1 MNESSTRIFAARIS
15 SVLACAMALAAPAA
29 WSAEP
34 SSETIAAQLRD
45 RAMRGD
51 TIAWDFV
58 SELTTRIGPRP
69 AGSATERAA
78 AEWSAKKLKSLG
90 FENVRIQ
97 SFPMT
102 AWVRGTERVEIVA
115 PSPQPIV
122 AAALGGSPPTP
133 AGGLEGEL
141 VLFATLEEL
150 KAAAPGS
157 LTGKIAMVTRQMPPT
172 QDGSAYGAINAIRRD
187 GPTEAAHRGA
197 IGYVLRSLA
206 TGGQRFAHAGAT
218 VYDGARVA
226 IPSFAISESDSQ
238 QIERLA
244 KLGETVRLRLSST
257 ASYVPNATSQ
267 NVIGEIRGSEKPNEV
282 LVLGAHLDSW
292 DLGTGAID
300 DGAGIA
306 IIAATAKLIAQA
318 PRKPKR
324 TVRVVFYGS
333 EEVSQPGN
341 IPLGG
346 QTYASEHASEVS
358 SHVLAVE
365 SDFGADRIYS
375 ISFPDGA
382 LTSPF
387 GATLLRVLAPISVVR
402 SSQSPGSGGSD
413 IAPLEKLGVPV
424 FGLNQD
430 GMKYFDYHHTANDTL
445 DKIDPAALAQ
455 NVAAW
460 TTLTWLAADSDVDF
474 RAIRSSAATPSPSAK

>member
-1 MNESSTRIFAARIS
+1 MIRLQTLFTLTTLSLVAS
-15 SVLACAMALAAPAA
+15 AA
-29 WSAEP
+29 WSADT
-34 SSETIAAQLRD
+34 SSEAIAAQLRD

-58 SELTTRIGPRP
+58 NELTTRIGPRP

-78 AEWSAKKLKSLG
+78 AEWSAKKLTSLG
-90 FENVRIQ
+90 FENVHIE
-97 SFPMT
+97 SFPIT
-102 AWVRGTERVEIVA
+102 AWVRGTEHVEIVS
-115 PSPQPIV
+115 PSPQPVV

-133 AGGLEGEL
+133 AGGIEGDL
-141 VLFATLEEL
+141 VLFATFDEL

-157 LTGKIAMVTRQMPPT
+157 LTGKIAMVTRPMPPT
-172 QDGSAYGAINAIRRD
+172 QDGSGYGATGAARRD
-187 GPTEAAHRGA
+187 GPTEAARRGA

-218 VYDGARVA
+218 RYDGARVA
-226 IPSFAISESDSQ
+226 IPSFALSEPDSQ

-244 KLGETVRLRLSST
+244 KLGEKVRLRLSST

-267 NVIGEIRGSEKPNEV
+267 NVVADIRGGERPNEV

-300 DGAGIA
+300 DAAGIA
-306 IIAATAKLIAQA
+306 IIAGTAKLIAQA

-341 IPLGG
+341 GSTFGG
-346 QTYASEHASEVS
+346 NAYPREHAAEIS
-358 SHVLAVE
+358 SHLLAGE
-365 SDFGADRIYS
+365 SDFGADRVYS
-375 ISFPDGA
+375 FSLPQGA
-382 LTSPF
+382 LASPF
-387 GATLLRVLAPISVVR
+387 GAALTRVLAPISVVP
-402 SSQSPGSGGSD
+402 SNAPPGEGGSD
-413 IAPLEKLGVPV
+413 VGPLEKLGVTV
-424 FGLNQD
+424 FLLNQD
-430 GMKYFDYHHTANDTL
+430 GTKYFDYHHTANDTL
-445 DKIDPAALAQ
+445 DKIDPAALSQ

-460 TTLTWLAADSDVDF
+460 SSLIWLAADSDVDF
-474 RAIRSSAATPSPSAK
+474 RAIRGAAGPSTH

>member
-1 MNESSTRIFAARIS
+1 MIRLPILLTFTTLT
-15 SVLACAMALAAPAA
+15 LAVTTA
-29 WSAEP
+29 WGADT
-34 SSETIAAQLRD
+34 SSEAIAAQLRD

-78 AEWSAKKLKSLG
+78 AEWSAKKLKALG
-90 FENVRIQ
+90 FENVRIE

-102 AWVRGTERVEIVA
+102 SWVRGTDHVEIVA

-133 AGGLEGEL
+133 AGGVEGDL
-141 VLFATLEEL
+141 VLFATFDDLN
-150 KAAAPGS
+150 AAAPGS
-157 LTGKIAMVTRQMPPT
+157 LTGKIAMVTRPMPPT
-172 QDGSAYGAINAIRRD
+172 QNGSSYGVTNAARRD

-206 TGGQRFAHAGAT
+206 TGGQRFAHAGAAR
-218 VYDGARVA
+218 YDGARVA
-226 IPSFAISESDSQ
+226 IPSFAISEPDSQ
-238 QIERLA
+238 QIERLT
-244 KLGETVRLRLSST
+244 KLGEKVRLRLSST

-267 NVIGEIRGSEKPNEV
+267 NVIAEIRGGERPNEV

-300 DGAGIA
+300 DAAGIA
-306 IIAATAKLIAQA
+306 IIAGTAKLIAQA

-333 EEVSQPGN
+333 EEVSQPGD

-346 QTYASEHASEVS
+346 QMYPREHAAEIG
-358 SHVLAVE
+358 SHILAGE

-375 ISFPDGA
+375 VSLPEGA
-382 LTSPF
+382 LASPF
-387 GATLLRVLAPISVVR
+387 GTTLTRVLAPISVVP
-402 SSQSPGSGGSD
+402 SSAPPGNGGSD
-413 IAPLEKLGVPV
+413 VGPLEKLGVPV
-424 FGLNQD
+424 FLLNQD
-430 GMKYFDYHHTANDTL
+430 GTKYFDYHHTSNDTL
-445 DKIDPAALAQ
+445 DKIDAAALSQ

-460 TTLTWLAADSDVDF
+460 TSLIWLAADSDVDF
-474 RAIRSSAATPSPSAK
+474 RAIRGAAAANQATSK